1 MDGNPDKATLPEV
14 TTHVGWLIKPI
25 IGALGVNGCAFII
38 AAAEAPDKHP
48 LEFVTTNV

>member
-1 MDGNPDKATLPEV
+1 M
-14 TTHVGWLIKPI
+14 

-38 AAAEAPDKHP
+38 AAVDVPDKHP